1 MPRLRETTRTAR
13 QHTFVAA
20 AWRRASA
27 QGWRDMTVDDV
38 CDEAGLS
45 KGAFYAHFASKRAL
59 MEALIEDD
67 AGAVQAMTEELER
80 RHPQRTERLRRLT
93 RWMLERAGDPLR
105 IQVLADLWSSALTDP
120 EIRARLSS
128 AVERNRRVLRRWV
141 EEAMAAGEVA
151 DLPANALASILLAL
165 NDGLMLHRALDETG
179 FQWANVGRAVDA
191 LLAGVRTR

>member
-13 QHTFVAA
+13 QRTFVTA

-67 AGAVQAMTEELER
+67 AAAVQAMTEALER
-80 RHPQRTERLRRLT
+80 RHPQGTERLRRLT

-105 IQVLADLWSSALTDP
+105 TQVLADLWAVALTDP
-120 EIRARLSS
+120 EIRARLSA

-141 EEAMAAGEVA
+141 EEAMASGEVA

-179 FQWANVGRAVDA
+179 FQWANVGRAMDA